1 MHVLGRMPLLSVQVA
16 AEEGILGYLAEP
28 QETWPMPFSPL
39 NSTAQVVGTLS
50 LLLYPKGKQSWY
62 LCWNKIMILNF

>member
-1 MHVLGRMPLLSVQVA
+1 MSLLSVQVA
-16 AEEGILGYLAEP
+16 AEEGILGHHAGP

-50 LLLYPKGKQSWY
+50 LLLYPKGQQSWY
-62 LCWNKIMILNF
+62 HHLCWNKITILNF